1 MRIWVRSGTEIVR
14 RVSDFQGPATAP
26 RTPLEPRCFAEK
38 PSPLLRTIQFQG
50 ARPLTRREN
59 SSRARRRRLRERER
73 HRPVSTF
80 PPARPVPLGFA
91 SPRDPKVRTKSGAE
105 EARTETR
112 RSRSV
117 DEICRVRVREY

>member
-1 MRIWVRSGTEIVR
+1 MRIWVRSGTEIVKR
-14 RVSDFQGPATAP
+14 ISDFQGPATAP

-73 HRPVSTF
+73 HRPVFTF
-80 PPARPVPLGFA
+80 PPRAQWPAFGGARHEDGNRRLRVTQ
-91 SPRDPKVRTKSGAE
+91 RHE
-105 EARTETR
+105 

-117 DEICRVRVREY
+117 NEICRVRVREY